1 MQIIFGTH
9 EFGALAYPRE
19 NGEMLV
25 VNFDATGTT
34 FEDLKDILHDL
45 KSTRVITFVDEGEH
59 EIEYRNYSVYKELQY
74 TDEDER
80 TVAMA
85 TLLQEDLATKV
96 DRLTVFIEEQIES
109 TNNAIDDIMT
119 VVIPEL
125 LFGDMPT
132 DDEEEEP

>member
-1 MQIIFGTH
+1 MQIIFGAH
-9 EFGALAYPRE
+9 AFEALAYPRE

-34 FEDLKDILHDL
+34 FEDLKDILHDP

-59 EIEYRNYSVYKELQY
+59 EIEYGNYSVYKELQY
-74 TDEDER
+74 TDEEER

-96 DRLTVFIEEQIES
+96 DRLAVFIEAQLET